1 MNVFNTIIQAI
12 IQGLTEFLPISSSGH
27 LVLFQQFFHVNQPNL
42 LIDVFLHFGTLLAV
56 LIYFAKDIESLTIG
70 FLKAPFSFKK
80 TETDFMWKIV
90 VASIPTAIL
99 GIIIEKYFSNVF
111 ESLTIVLID
120 LSLTAIL
127 LFVSD
132 FFKKKDKDIFGLS
145 WLDVILIGTVQGL
158 AVFPGISRSGST
170 IVIALL
176 LGMKRKEAGV
186 FSFFIAIPALL
197 GALILGL
204 KGVNVVCSSNLIIN
218 LFLGVGISF
227 LVGLASIKI
236 LFVILKKAQF
246 KFFSFYL
253 IGLVSLAVFFKLI
266 FHI

>member
-1 MNVFNTIIQAI
+1 MSILNTIIQAI
-12 IQGLTEFLPISSSGH
+12 IQGLTEFLPVSSSGH
-27 LVLFQQFFHVNQPNL
+27 LVLFQQLFHVQQPNL
-42 LIDVFLHFGTLLAV
+42 LMDVFLHFGTLLAV
-56 LIYFAKDIESLTIG
+56 LIYFAKDLVSLTVG
-70 FLKAPFSFKK
+70 FFKSPFSFRKP
-80 TETDFMWKIV
+80 ETDFMWKIV

-99 GIIIEKYFSNVF
+99 GIIIEEYFSNVF
-111 ESLTIVLID
+111 ESMTIVVID
-120 LSLTAIL
+120 LSLTAIF

-132 FFKKKDKDIFGLS
+132 FFKKKGKDIFGLS

-170 IVIALL
+170 IVVALL

-204 KGVNVVCSSNLIIN
+204 KGANVVCSPNFIIN
-218 LFLGVGISF
+218 LILGVGISF
-227 LVGLASIKI
+227 LVGLASIKF

-246 KFFSFYL
+246 KFFAFYL
-253 IGLVSLAVFFKLI
+253 IGLVSFVMILKLFF
-266 FHI
+266 HM

>member
-1 MNVFNTIIQAI
+1 MSILNTIVQAI
-12 IQGLTEFLPISSSGH
+12 IQGLTEFLPVSSSGH
-27 LVLFQQFFHVNQPNL
+27 LVLFQQLFNIQQPNL
-42 LIDVFLHFGTLLAV
+42 LILVVLNFGTLLAV
-56 LIYFAKDIESLTIG
+56 LIYFAKDIESLTVG
-70 FLKAPFSFKK
+70 FFKAPFSLKNP
-80 TETDFMWKIV
+80 ETDFMWKIV

-99 GIIIEKYFSNVF
+99 GLIIDKYFSKAF
-111 ESLTIVLID
+111 ESLIIVLID

-132 FFKKKDKDIFGLS
+132 FFRKKDKNIFGLS

-186 FSFFIAIPALL
+186 FSFFIAIPASF

-204 KGVNVVCSSNLIIN
+204 KGANVVCSPNLIIN
-218 LFLGVGISF
+218 LFLGVTISF
-227 LVGLASIKI
+227 LVGLASIQI
-236 LFVILKKAQF
+236 LFFILKKAQF

-253 IGLVSLAVFFKLI
+253 IGLVSFAVFFKLI